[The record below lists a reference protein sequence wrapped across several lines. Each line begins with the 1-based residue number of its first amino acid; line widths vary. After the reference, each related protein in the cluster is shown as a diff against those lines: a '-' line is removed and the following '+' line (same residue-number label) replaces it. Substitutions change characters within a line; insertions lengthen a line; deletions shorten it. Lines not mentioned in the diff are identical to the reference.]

1 MLSYSIGGLEKMKE
15 ISKNDIEIVK
25 SELQEKRKEFE
36 SLKLPSLNEKLEWIQ
51 NFFNIYV
58 PELEERYLSK
68 EEREQ
73 GVFLPDELRI
83 YYYLYFPE
91 HGLNM
96 AKSADSLFLEL
107 EGRKRFNT
115 NKRISFRHQD

>member
-1 MLSYSIGGLEKMKE
+1 MKE

-96 AKSADSLFLEL
+96 AKSSDILFLEL
-107 EGRKRFNT
+107 ERRKRFNT